1 MENKKT
7 AGPAGTNLEMEN
19 KKIGYLKPTNFVIF
33 LIFDQGVYM
42 SVIFSL
48 MVKEMHFLRGLGALS
63 TTHITSV
70 VRLEI

>member
-33 LIFDQGVYM
+33 LIFDQGVCTT
-42 SVIFSL
+42 SIQTNETFAPKFLFSEG
-48 MVKEMHFLRGLGALS
+48 VCSNEQEPVSFKE
-63 TTHITSV
+63 
-70 VRLEI
+70 

>member
-33 LIFDQGVYM
+33 LIFDQGVYD
-42 SVIFSL
+42 
-48 MVKEMHFLRGLGALS
+48 E
-63 TTHITSV
+63 
-70 VRLEI
+70 

>member
-33 LIFDQGVYM
+33 LIFDQGVYFKRFA
-42 SVIFSL
+42 SSIAKHANLQVFSP
-48 MVKEMHFLRGLGALS
+48 FLS
-63 TTHITSV
+63 NDFT
-70 VRLEI
+70 